1 MDIKI
6 FDSYN
11 IRARVSVYII
21 IIALIIL
28 TLYVVCETVRSFTFS
43 VVLVA
48 IMASF
53 SNYLLALQR
62 YKKWLIH
69 MLQRRIFSIWLCL
82 ERQRRNR
89 EMKKV

>member
-21 IIALIIL
+21 IIAPIIL
-28 TLYVVCETVRSFTFS
+28 TLYVVYEPVRSFTFS

-48 IMASF
+48 
-53 SNYLLALQR
+53 NGVLLNLP
-62 YKKWLIH
+62 
-69 MLQRRIFSIWLCL
+69 
-82 ERQRRNR
+82 
-89 EMKKV
+89 